1 MFSKF
6 FIERPVLSNVLAVLI
21 MLLGVV
27 TLLGLPVAQYP
38 DITPPT
44 VQVTT
49 SFPGASPQVIID
61 SVAAPIEQQVNGV
74 EGMLYMS
81 SNSASDGSY
90 TLTVTF
96 EVGTNVDMATVLVQN
111 NVNQAMARLP
121 SQVQAQGVTVQ
132 KKSTAILLCVTL
144 ESPDNAYDSLFLS
157 NYGYLRVRDELSR
170 IPGVGSVTVNGS
182 DEYGMRVWL
191 DPDKVKTYGLTAQD
205 VVNAVSQQNVQVAA
219 GQIGQQPAPED
230 MHFQFMIQT
239 QGRLDEVKQFED
251 IILKTDFN
259 QTGQVVRVKDVGRVE
274 LGSKTYDLF
283 AQKDGRPASL
293 LAIYLLPGANAL
305 QTADLIKAAMKKISA
320 DFPPGLVYD
329 IPFDTTRFVNQAIRD
344 VYKTLIEAGI
354 LVLLVI
360 MLFLQ
365 DFKAMLVPATTVP
378 VTILGAFIAMAMLG
392 FSVNLITLFGI
403 ILAIGIVVDDAIIIV
418 EGTAHHIEQGSTPHD
433 AAIATMKELFGPII
447 GITLVLI
454 SVFLPAS
461 FLPGIT
467 GQLYRQFSLVIAST
481 AVISAL
487 NAATLKPTQCALWM
501 KPHKGELNAFFRGF
515 NAVYQRCENVYTK
528 IVGFMVHHAK
538 VAMLGYAVLIAVTF
552 VGFSSLPTGFLPEED
567 QGYAIISVQLPPAAS
582 LTRTAKVIKQID
594 GFLKDAPGVADWITF
609 GGMSILDSLNQPNM
623 AAIFITYTDWDK
635 RPKGVDQASILRYV
649 QGHLATL
656 QDAVAFV
663 MVPPAIQ
670 GLGQAG
676 GFQMVVED
684 RGNLGPTALQNACY
698 GLIDAGRTQTGLTP
712 LNVTYNASTPQIYAD
727 IDRTQVQYKG
737 VSFNDLFS
745 TLSTYMGSTYI
756 NDFNKFGRVYQV
768 RAQAESRFRLK
779 AADVMQLEIRNNK
792 GEMMPLSAVT
802 TIKDILGPTVLTRY
816 NLYTAASVYGA
827 AAPGFSSGQALTLME
842 QMARD
847 RLPTSMSTEWTNMSY
862 QEKKVGNQAYLI
874 FALAVVLVYLV
885 LCAQYESWCTPTAV
899 ILVVPLALLGTMTA
913 LMIRHMDNNVYTQI
927 GVVLLIA
934 LASKNAILIVEFARE
949 RRARGMDIAQ
959 AAVEAARL
967 RFRPIIMTSFAFI
980 LGVVPLLTANGAG
993 AASQRAVGTAV
1004 FGGML
1009 ASTILAVLVVPVFYV
1024 LVQGF
1029 AERVLGVDKPKPQP
1043 EAGTEEP
1050 AKTEGQA

>member
-1 MFSKF
+1 MLSKF
-6 FIERPVLSNVLAVLI
+6 FIERPVLANVIAVLI

-27 TLLGLPVAQYP
+27 TLLRLPVAQYP
-38 DITPPT
+38 EITPST

-49 SFPGASPQVIID
+49 SFPGASPQVLID

-74 EGMLYMS
+74 ENMLYMS

-96 EVGTNVDMATVLVQN
+96 EVGTDVDMATVLVQN
-111 NVNQAMARLP
+111 RVNQALARLP
-121 SQVQAQGVTVQ
+121 QQVQSQGVTVQ
-132 KKSTAILLCVTL
+132 KKSTAILMCVTL
-144 ESPDNAYDSLFLS
+144 ESPDGTFDNLFLS
-157 NYGYLRVRDELSR
+157 NYAYLRVRDELSR
-170 IPGVGSVTVNGS
+170 IPGVGAVSVNGS
-182 DEYGMRVWL
+182 DEYGMRIWL
-191 DPDKVKTYGLTAQD
+191 DPDKVKTYGLSAQD
-205 VVNAVSQQNVQVAA
+205 VINAVSQQNVQVAA
-219 GQIGQQPAPED
+219 GQIGQQPAPD
-230 MHFQFMIQT
+230 SMHFQYMIQT
-239 QGRLDEVKQFED
+239 QGRLENVKQFED
-251 IILKTDFN
+251 IIIKADFN
-259 QTGQVVRVKDVGRVE
+259 QTGQVLRLKDVARVE

-283 AQKDGRPASL
+283 AEKDGKPASL
-293 LAIYLLPGANAL
+293 VAIYLLPGANAL
-305 QTADLIKAAMKKISA
+305 QTADAVKAVMKKVSQ
-320 DFPPGLVYD
+320 DFPPGLVYT
-329 IPFDTTRFVNQAIRD
+329 IPFDTTRFVNQAIHD

-378 VTILGAFIAMAMLG
+378 VTILGAFIAMGMLG

-418 EGTAHHIEQGSTPHD
+418 EGTAHHIEQGNTPHD

-461 FLPGIT
+461 FMPGIT

-481 AVISAL
+481 AVISAI

-515 NAVYQRCENVYTK
+515 NAVYNRCEAVYTR
-528 IVGFMVHHAK
+528 IVGFMVRHAK
-538 VAMLGYAVLIAVTF
+538 MAMLGYVALIVVTGI
-552 VGFSSLPTGFLPEED
+552 GFASLPTGFLPEED
-567 QGYAIISVQLPPAAS
+567 QGYAIMSVQLPPAAS

-594 GFLKDAPGVADWITF
+594 GFLQETPGIADWITF
-609 GGMSILDSLNQPNM
+609 GGLSILDSLNQPNM
-623 AAIFITYTDWDK
+623 ATIFLMYTDWDK
-635 RPKGVDQASILRYV
+635 RPKGVTQETILRHV
-649 QGHLATL
+649 QARLATL

-670 GLGQAG
+670 GLGQSG

-684 RGNLGPTALQNACY
+684 RGNLGPVALQNACY
-698 GLIDAGRTQTGLTP
+698 GLVSVGRSQTGLTP

-727 IDRTQVQYKG
+727 IDRTQVEYKG
-737 VSFNDLFS
+737 VSLSNVFS

-768 RAQAESRFRLK
+768 RAQAEPRFRLK
-779 AADVMQLEIRNNK
+779 PEDLLQLEIRNSK

-802 TIKDILGPTVLTRY
+802 SIKEILGPTVLNRY
-816 NLYTAASVYGA
+816 NLYTSASVYGS

-842 QMARD
+842 QMAKD
-847 RLPTSMSTEWTNMSY
+847 KLPTSMGIEWTNMSY

-885 LCAQYESWCTPTAV
+885 LSAQYESWCTPTAV
-899 ILVVPLALLGTMTA
+899 ILVVPLALLGTMLA
-913 LMIRHMDNNVYTQI
+913 LLFRGMDNNVYTQI

-949 RRARGMDIAQ
+949 RRAKGEDINT
-959 AAVEAARL
+959 AAVEAARM
-967 RFRPIIMTSFAFI
+967 RFRPILMTSFAFI
-980 LGVVPLLTANGAG
+980 LGVVPLLTASGAG

-1024 LVQGF
+1024 LVQRF
-1029 AERVLGVDKPKPQP
+1029 AENVLHVDQPKP
-1043 EAGTEEP
+1043 EAGPQDTRP
-1050 AKTEGQA
+1050 

>member
-1 MFSKF
+1 MLSKF
-6 FIERPVLSNVLAVLI
+6 FIERPVLANVIAVLI

-27 TLLGLPVAQYP
+27 TLLRLPVAQYP
-38 DITPPT
+38 EITPST

-49 SFPGASPQVIID
+49 SFPGASPQVLID

-74 EGMLYMS
+74 ENMLYMS

-96 EVGTNVDMATVLVQN
+96 EVGTDVDMATVLVQN
-111 NVNQAMARLP
+111 RVNQALARLP
-121 SQVQAQGVTVQ
+121 QQVQSQGVTVQ
-132 KKSTAILLCVTL
+132 KKSTAILMCVTL
-144 ESPDNAYDSLFLS
+144 ESPDGTFDNLFLS
-157 NYGYLRVRDELSR
+157 NYAYLRVRDELSR
-170 IPGVGSVTVNGS
+170 IPGVGAVSVNGS
-182 DEYGMRVWL
+182 DEYGMRIWL
-191 DPDKVKTYGLTAQD
+191 DPDKVKTYGLSAQD
-205 VVNAVSQQNVQVAA
+205 VINAVSQQNVQVAA
-219 GQIGQQPAPED
+219 GQIGQQPAPD
-230 MHFQFMIQT
+230 SMHFQYMIQT
-239 QGRLDEVKQFED
+239 QGRLENVKQFED
-251 IILKTDFN
+251 IIIKAGFN
-259 QTGQVVRVKDVGRVE
+259 QTGQVLRLKDVARVE

-283 AQKDGRPASL
+283 AEKDGKPASL
-293 LAIYLLPGANAL
+293 VAIYLLPGANAL
-305 QTADLIKAAMKKISA
+305 QTADAVKAVMKKVSQ
-320 DFPPGLVYD
+320 DFPPGLVYT
-329 IPFDTTRFVNQAIRD
+329 IPFDTTRFVNQAIHD
-344 VYKTLIEAGI
+344 VYKTLIEAGV

-418 EGTAHHIEQGSTPHD
+418 EGTAHHIEQGDTPHD

-461 FLPGIT
+461 FMPGIT

-481 AVISAL
+481 AVISAI

-515 NAVYQRCENVYTK
+515 NAVYNRCEAVYTR
-528 IVGFMVHHAK
+528 IVSFMVHHAK
-538 VAMLGYAVLIAVTF
+538 MAMLGYVALIVVTGI
-552 VGFSSLPTGFLPEED
+552 GFASLPTGFLPEED

-594 GFLKDAPGVADWITF
+594 GFLQETPGIADWITF
-609 GGMSILDSLNQPNM
+609 GGLSILDSLNQPNM
-623 AAIFITYTDWDK
+623 AAIFIMYTDWDK
-635 RPKGVDQASILRYV
+635 RPKGVTQETILRHV
-649 QGHLATL
+649 QARLATL
-656 QDAVAFV
+656 EDAVAFV

-670 GLGQAG
+670 GLGQSG

-684 RGNLGPTALQNACY
+684 RGNLGPVALQNACY
-698 GLIDAGRTQTGLTP
+698 GLVSVGRSQTGLTP

-727 IDRTQVQYKG
+727 IDRTQVEYKG
-737 VSFNDLFS
+737 VSLSNVFS

-768 RAQAESRFRLK
+768 RAQAEPRFRLK
-779 AADVMQLEIRNNK
+779 PEDLLQLEIRNSK

-802 TIKDILGPTVLTRY
+802 SIKEILGPTVLNRY
-816 NLYTAASVYGA
+816 NLYTSASVYGS

-842 QMARD
+842 QMAKD
-847 RLPTSMSTEWTNMSY
+847 KLPTSMGIEWTNMSY

-885 LCAQYESWCTPTAV
+885 LSAQYESWCTPTGV
-899 ILVVPLALLGTMTA
+899 ILVVPLALLGTMLA
-913 LMIRHMDNNVYTQI
+913 LMFRGMDNNVYTQI

-934 LASKNAILIVEFARE
+934 LASKNAILIIEFARE
-949 RRARGMDIAQ
+949 RRAKGEDIAQ

-967 RFRPIIMTSFAFI
+967 RFRPILMTSFAFI
-980 LGVVPLLTANGAG
+980 LGVVPLLTASGAG

-1024 LVQGF
+1024 LVQRF
-1029 AERVLGVDKPKPQP
+1029 AENVLHVDQPKP
-1043 EAGTEEP
+1043 EAGSQDTQP
-1050 AKTEGQA
+1050 

>member
-6 FIERPVLSNVLAVLI
+6 FIERPVLANVLAVLI

-74 EGMLYMS
+74 EQMLYMS

-111 NVNQAMARLP
+111 RVNQALARLP
-121 SQVQAQGVTVQ
+121 QQVQAQGVTVQ
-132 KKSTAILLCVTL
+132 KKSTAILMCVTL
-144 ESPDNAYDSLFLS
+144 ESPDGAYDSLFLS

-182 DEYGMRVWL
+182 DEYGMRIWL

-219 GQIGQQPAPED
+219 GQIGQQPAPD
-230 MHFQFMIQT
+230 AMHFQYMIQT
-239 QGRLDEVKQFED
+239 QGRLDTVRQFED
-251 IILKTDFN
+251 IILKIDFN
-259 QTGQVVRVKDVGRVE
+259 QTGEVLRVKDVARVE

-283 AQKDGRPASL
+283 AQKNGKPASII
-293 LAIYLLPGANAL
+293 AIYLLPGANAL
-305 QTADLIKAAMKKISA
+305 QTADMIKASMKSLAK
-320 DFPPGLVYD
+320 DFPPGLVYN
-329 IPFDTTRFVNQAIRD
+329 IPFDTTRFVNQAIHD

-392 FSVNLITLFGI
+392 FSVNLVTLFGI

-418 EGTAHHIEQGSTPHD
+418 EGTAHHIEHGSTPHD
-433 AAIATMKELFGPII
+433 AAIQTMKELFGPII

-501 KPHKGELNAFFRGF
+501 KPHKGEPNAFFRGF
-515 NAVYQRCENVYTK
+515 NAVYQRCENVYAG
-528 IVGFMVHHAK
+528 IVGFMVRHAK
-538 VAMLGYAVLIAVTF
+538 TAMLGYVVLIAVTF
-552 VGFSSLPTGFLPEED
+552 FGFSALPTGFLPEED
-567 QGYAIISVQLPPAAS
+567 QGYAIVSVQLPPAAS
-582 LTRTAKVIKQID
+582 LTRTAAVIKQID

-635 RPKGVDQASILRYV
+635 RPKGVTQATILRYV
-649 QGHLATL
+649 QGRLATL

-676 GFQMVVED
+676 GFQMLVED
-684 RGNLGPTALQNACY
+684 RGNLGPVALQNACY
-698 GLIDAGRTQTGLTP
+698 RLIEVGRTQTGLTP

-737 VSFNDLFS
+737 VTFNNLFS

-768 RAQAESRFRLK
+768 RAQADSRFRLS
-779 AADVMQLEIRNNK
+779 ASDVMQLEVRNNK

-816 NLYTAASVYGA
+816 NLYTSASVYGSA
-827 AAPGFSSGQALTLME
+827 AAGFSSGQALSLME
-842 QMARD
+842 QMAQNN
-847 RLPTSMSTEWTNMSY
+847 LPASMGIDWTNMSY

-885 LCAQYESWCTPTAV
+885 LAAQYESWCTPTAV
-899 ILVVPLALLGTMTA
+899 ILVVPLALLGTMAA
-913 LMIRHMDNNVYTQI
+913 LMIRGMDNNVYTQI

-949 RRARGMDIAQ
+949 HRARGVPTPQ

-980 LGVVPLLTANGAG
+980 LGVVPLLTASGAG

-1004 FGGML
+1004 FGGMV
-1009 ASTILAVLVVPVFYV
+1009 ASTLLAVLVVPVFFV

-1029 AERVLGVDKPKPQP
+1029 AERVLGVDKP
-1043 EAGTEEP
+1043 EAAQDASGQTG
-1050 AKTEGQA
+1050 EGEKH

>member
-1 MFSKF
+1 MLSKF
-6 FIERPVLSNVLAVLI
+6 FIERPVLANVIAVLI

-27 TLLGLPVAQYP
+27 TLLRLPVAQYP
-38 DITPPT
+38 EITPST

-49 SFPGASPQVIID
+49 SFPGASPQVLID

-74 EGMLYMS
+74 ENMLYMS

-96 EVGTNVDMATVLVQN
+96 EVGTDVDMATVLVQN
-111 NVNQAMARLP
+111 RVNQALARLP
-121 SQVQAQGVTVQ
+121 QQVQSQGVTVQ
-132 KKSTAILLCVTL
+132 KKSTAILMCVTL
-144 ESPDNAYDSLFLS
+144 ESPDGTFDNLFLS
-157 NYGYLRVRDELSR
+157 NYAYLRVRDELSR
-170 IPGVGSVTVNGS
+170 IPGVGAVSVNGS
-182 DEYGMRVWL
+182 DEYGMRIWL
-191 DPDKVKTYGLTAQD
+191 DPDKVKTYGLSAQD
-205 VVNAVSQQNVQVAA
+205 VINAVSQQNVQVAA
-219 GQIGQQPAPED
+219 GQIGQQPAPD
-230 MHFQFMIQT
+230 SMHFQYMIQT
-239 QGRLDEVKQFED
+239 QGRLENVKQFED
-251 IILKTDFN
+251 IIIKADFN
-259 QTGQVVRVKDVGRVE
+259 QTGQVLRLKDVARVE

-283 AQKDGRPASL
+283 AEKDGKPASL
-293 LAIYLLPGANAL
+293 VAIYLLPGANAL
-305 QTADLIKAAMKKISA
+305 QTADAVKAVMKKVSQ
-320 DFPPGLVYD
+320 DFPPGLVYT
-329 IPFDTTRFVNQAIRD
+329 IPFDTTRFVNQAIHD
-344 VYKTLIEAGI
+344 VYKTLIEAGV

-418 EGTAHHIEQGSTPHD
+418 EGTAHHIEQGDTPHD

-461 FLPGIT
+461 FMPGIT

-481 AVISAL
+481 AVISAI

-515 NAVYQRCENVYTK
+515 NAVYNRCEAVYTR
-528 IVGFMVHHAK
+528 IVSFMVHHAK
-538 VAMLGYAVLIAVTF
+538 MAMLGYVALIVVTGI
-552 VGFSSLPTGFLPEED
+552 GFASLPTGFLPEED

-594 GFLKDAPGVADWITF
+594 GFLQETPGIADWITF
-609 GGMSILDSLNQPNM
+609 GGLSILDSLNQPNM
-623 AAIFITYTDWDK
+623 AAIFIMYTDWDK
-635 RPKGVDQASILRYV
+635 RPKGVTQESILRHV
-649 QGHLATL
+649 QARLATL
-656 QDAVAFV
+656 EDAVAFV

-670 GLGQAG
+670 GLGQSG

-684 RGNLGPTALQNACY
+684 RGNLGPVALQNACY
-698 GLIDAGRTQTGLTP
+698 GLVSVGRSQTGLTP

-727 IDRTQVQYKG
+727 IDRTQVEYKG
-737 VSFNDLFS
+737 VSLSNVFS

-768 RAQAESRFRLK
+768 RAQAEPRFRLK
-779 AADVMQLEIRNNK
+779 PEDLLQLEIRNSK

-802 TIKDILGPTVLTRY
+802 SIKEILGPTVLNRY
-816 NLYTAASVYGA
+816 NLYTSASVYGS

-842 QMARD
+842 QMAKD
-847 RLPTSMSTEWTNMSY
+847 KLPTSMGIEWTNMSY

-885 LCAQYESWCTPTAV
+885 LSAQYESWCTPTGV
-899 ILVVPLALLGTMTA
+899 ILVVPLALLGTMLA
-913 LMIRHMDNNVYTQI
+913 LMFRGMDNNVYTQI

-934 LASKNAILIVEFARE
+934 LASKNAILIIEFARE
-949 RRARGMDIAQ
+949 RRAKGEDIAQ

-967 RFRPIIMTSFAFI
+967 RFRPILMTSFAFI
-980 LGVVPLLTANGAG
+980 LGVVPLLTASGAG

-1024 LVQGF
+1024 LVQRF
-1029 AERVLGVDKPKPQP
+1029 AENVLHVDQPKP
-1043 EAGTEEP
+1043 EAGPQDTQP
-1050 AKTEGQA
+1050 

>member
-1 MFSKF
+1 MLSKF
-6 FIERPVLSNVLAVLI
+6 FIERPVLANVIAVLI

-27 TLLGLPVAQYP
+27 TLLRLPVAQYP
-38 DITPPT
+38 EITPST

-49 SFPGASPQVIID
+49 SFPGASPQVLID

-74 EGMLYMS
+74 ENMLYMS

-96 EVGTNVDMATVLVQN
+96 EVGTDVDMATVLVQN
-111 NVNQAMARLP
+111 RVNQALARLP
-121 SQVQAQGVTVQ
+121 QQVQSQGVTVQ
-132 KKSTAILLCVTL
+132 KKSTAILMCVTL
-144 ESPDNAYDSLFLS
+144 ESPDGTFDNLFLS
-157 NYGYLRVRDELSR
+157 NYAYLRVRDELSR
-170 IPGVGSVTVNGS
+170 IPGVGAVSVNGS
-182 DEYGMRVWL
+182 DEYGMRIWL
-191 DPDKVKTYGLTAQD
+191 DPDKVKTYGLSAQD
-205 VVNAVSQQNVQVAA
+205 VINAVSQQNVQVAA
-219 GQIGQQPAPED
+219 GQIGQQPAPD
-230 MHFQFMIQT
+230 SMHFQYMIQT
-239 QGRLDEVKQFED
+239 QGRLENVKQFED
-251 IILKTDFN
+251 IIIKADFN
-259 QTGQVVRVKDVGRVE
+259 QTGQVLRLKDVARVE

-283 AQKDGRPASL
+283 AEKDGKPASL
-293 LAIYLLPGANAL
+293 VAIYLLPGANAL
-305 QTADLIKAAMKKISA
+305 QTADAVKAVMKKVSQ
-320 DFPPGLVYD
+320 DFPPGLVYT
-329 IPFDTTRFVNQAIRD
+329 IPFDTTRFVNQAIHD
-344 VYKTLIEAGI
+344 VYKTLIEAGV

-418 EGTAHHIEQGSTPHD
+418 EGTAHHIEQGDTPHD

-461 FLPGIT
+461 FMPGIT

-481 AVISAL
+481 AVISAI

-515 NAVYQRCENVYTK
+515 NAVYNRCEAVYTR
-528 IVGFMVHHAK
+528 IVSFMVHHAK
-538 VAMLGYAVLIAVTF
+538 MAMLGYLALIVVTGI
-552 VGFSSLPTGFLPEED
+552 GFASLPTGFLPEED

-594 GFLKDAPGVADWITF
+594 GFLQETPGIADWITF
-609 GGMSILDSLNQPNM
+609 GGLSILDSLNQPNM
-623 AAIFITYTDWDK
+623 AAIFIMYTDWDK
-635 RPKGVDQASILRYV
+635 RPKGVTQETILRHV
-649 QGHLATL
+649 QARLATL
-656 QDAVAFV
+656 EDAVAFV

-670 GLGQAG
+670 GLGQSG

-684 RGNLGPTALQNACY
+684 RGNLGPVALQNACY
-698 GLIDAGRTQTGLTP
+698 GLVSVGRSQTGLTP

-727 IDRTQVQYKG
+727 IDRTQVEYKG
-737 VSFNDLFS
+737 VSLSNVFS

-768 RAQAESRFRLK
+768 RAQAEPRFRLK
-779 AADVMQLEIRNNK
+779 PEDLLQLEIRNSK

-802 TIKDILGPTVLTRY
+802 SIKEILGPTVLNRY
-816 NLYTAASVYGA
+816 NLYTSASVYGS

-842 QMARD
+842 QMAKD
-847 RLPTSMSTEWTNMSY
+847 KLPTSMGIEWTNMSY

-885 LCAQYESWCTPTAV
+885 LSAQYESWCTPTGV
-899 ILVVPLALLGTMTA
+899 ILVVPLALLGTMLA
-913 LMIRHMDNNVYTQI
+913 LMFRGMDNNVYTQI

-934 LASKNAILIVEFARE
+934 LASKNAILIIEFARE
-949 RRARGMDIAQ
+949 RRAKGEDIAQ

-967 RFRPIIMTSFAFI
+967 RFRPILMTSFAFI
-980 LGVVPLLTANGAG
+980 LGVVPLLTASGAG

-1024 LVQGF
+1024 LVQRF
-1029 AERVLGVDKPKPQP
+1029 AENVLHVDQPKP
-1043 EAGTEEP
+1043 EAGSQDTQP
-1050 AKTEGQA
+1050 

>member
-1 MFSKF
+1 MLSKF
-6 FIERPVLSNVLAVLI
+6 FIERPVLANVIAVLI

-27 TLLGLPVAQYP
+27 TLLRLPVAQYP
-38 DITPPT
+38 EITPST

-49 SFPGASPQVIID
+49 SFPGASPQVLID

-74 EGMLYMS
+74 ENMLYMS

-96 EVGTNVDMATVLVQN
+96 EVGTDVDMATVLVQN
-111 NVNQAMARLP
+111 RVNQALARLP
-121 SQVQAQGVTVQ
+121 QQVQSQGVTVQ
-132 KKSTAILLCVTL
+132 KKSTAILMCVTL
-144 ESPDNAYDSLFLS
+144 ESPDGTFDNLFLS
-157 NYGYLRVRDELSR
+157 NYAYLRVRDELSR
-170 IPGVGSVTVNGS
+170 IPGVGAVSVNGS
-182 DEYGMRVWL
+182 DEYGMRIWL
-191 DPDKVKTYGLTAQD
+191 DPDKVKTYGLSAQD
-205 VVNAVSQQNVQVAA
+205 VINAVSQQNVQVAA
-219 GQIGQQPAPED
+219 GQIGQQPAPD
-230 MHFQFMIQT
+230 SMHFQYMIQT
-239 QGRLDEVKQFED
+239 QGRLENVKQFED
-251 IILKTDFN
+251 IIIKADFN
-259 QTGQVVRVKDVGRVE
+259 QTGQVLRLKDVARVE

-283 AQKDGRPASL
+283 AEKDGKPASL
-293 LAIYLLPGANAL
+293 VAIYLLPGANAL
-305 QTADLIKAAMKKISA
+305 QTADAVKAVMKKVSQ
-320 DFPPGLVYD
+320 DFPPGLVYT
-329 IPFDTTRFVNQAIRD
+329 IPFDTTRFVNQAIHD
-344 VYKTLIEAGI
+344 VYKTLIEAGV

-418 EGTAHHIEQGSTPHD
+418 EGTAHHIEQGDTPHD

-461 FLPGIT
+461 FMPGIT

-481 AVISAL
+481 AVISAI

-515 NAVYQRCENVYTK
+515 NAVYNRCEAVYTR
-528 IVGFMVHHAK
+528 IVSFMVHHAK
-538 VAMLGYAVLIAVTF
+538 MAMLGYLALIVVTGI
-552 VGFSSLPTGFLPEED
+552 GFASLPTGFLPEED

-594 GFLKDAPGVADWITF
+594 GFLQETPGIADWITF
-609 GGMSILDSLNQPNM
+609 GGLSILDSLNQPNM
-623 AAIFITYTDWDK
+623 AAIFIMYTDWDK
-635 RPKGVDQASILRYV
+635 RPKGVTQETILRHV
-649 QGHLATL
+649 QARLATL
-656 QDAVAFV
+656 EDAVAFV

-670 GLGQAG
+670 GLGQSG

-684 RGNLGPTALQNACY
+684 RGNLGPVALQNACY
-698 GLIDAGRTQTGLTP
+698 GLVSVGRSQTGLTP

-727 IDRTQVQYKG
+727 IDRTQVEYKG
-737 VSFNDLFS
+737 VSLSNVFS

-768 RAQAESRFRLK
+768 RAQAEPRFRLK
-779 AADVMQLEIRNNK
+779 PEDLLQLEIRNSK

-802 TIKDILGPTVLTRY
+802 SIKEILGPTVLNRY
-816 NLYTAASVYGA
+816 NLYTSASVYGS

-842 QMARD
+842 QMAKD
-847 RLPTSMSTEWTNMSY
+847 KLPTSMGIEWTNMSY

-885 LCAQYESWCTPTAV
+885 LSAQYESWCTPTGV
-899 ILVVPLALLGTMTA
+899 ILVVPLALLGTMLA
-913 LMIRHMDNNVYTQI
+913 LMFRGMDNNVYTQI

-934 LASKNAILIVEFARE
+934 LASKNAILIIEFARE
-949 RRARGMDIAQ
+949 RRAKGEDIAQ

-967 RFRPIIMTSFAFI
+967 RFRPILMTSFAFI
-980 LGVVPLLTANGAG
+980 LGVVPLLTASGAG

-1024 LVQGF
+1024 LVQRF
-1029 AERVLGVDKPKPQP
+1029 AENVLHVDQPKP
-1043 EAGTEEP
+1043 EAGPQDTQP
-1050 AKTEGQA
+1050 

>member
-1 MFSKF
+1 MLSKF
-6 FIERPVLSNVLAVLI
+6 FIERPVLANVIAVLI

-27 TLLGLPVAQYP
+27 TLMRLPVAQYP
-38 DITPPT
+38 EITPST

-49 SFPGASPQVIID
+49 SFPGASPQVIIE

-74 EGMLYMS
+74 ENMLYMS

-96 EVGTNVDMATVLVQN
+96 EVGTDVDMATVLVQN
-111 NVNQAMARLP
+111 RVNQALARLP
-121 SQVQAQGVTVQ
+121 QQVQSQGVTVQ
-132 KKSTAILLCVTL
+132 KKSTAILMCVTL
-144 ESPDNAYDSLFLS
+144 ESPDGVFDNLFLS
-157 NYGYLRVRDELSR
+157 NYAYLRVRDELSR
-170 IPGVGSVTVNGS
+170 IPGVGAVSVNGS
-182 DEYGMRVWL
+182 DEYGMRIWL
-191 DPDKVKTYGLTAQD
+191 DPDKVKTYGLSAQD
-205 VVNAVSQQNVQVAA
+205 VINAVSQQNVQVAA
-219 GQIGQQPAPED
+219 GQIGQQPAPES
-230 MHFQFMIQT
+230 MHFQYMIQT
-239 QGRLDEVKQFED
+239 QGRLENVKQFED
-251 IILKTDFN
+251 IIIKAGFD
-259 QTGQVVRVKDVGRVE
+259 QTGQVLRLKDVARVE

-283 AQKDGRPASL
+283 AEKDGKPASL
-293 LAIYLLPGANAL
+293 VAIYLLPGANAL
-305 QTADLIKAAMKKISA
+305 QTADAVKAVMKKVSQ
-320 DFPPGLVYD
+320 DFPPGLIYT
-329 IPFDTTRFVNQAIRD
+329 IPFDTTRFVNQAIHD

-418 EGTAHHIEQGSTPHD
+418 EGTAHHIEQGNTPHD

-461 FLPGIT
+461 FMPGIT

-481 AVISAL
+481 AVISAI

-515 NAVYQRCENVYTK
+515 NAVYNRCENVYAK
-528 IVGFMVHHAK
+528 IVGFMVRHAK
-538 VAMLGYAVLIAVTF
+538 MAMLGYVALIVVTGI
-552 VGFSSLPTGFLPEED
+552 GFSSLPTGFLPEED
-567 QGYAIISVQLPPAAS
+567 QGYAIMSVQLPPAAS

-594 GFLKDAPGVADWITF
+594 GFLQETPGIADWITF
-609 GGMSILDSLNQPNM
+609 GGLSILDSLNQPNM
-623 AAIFITYTDWDK
+623 ATIFLMYTDWDK
-635 RPKGVDQASILRYV
+635 RPKGVTQETILRHV
-649 QGHLATL
+649 QARLATL
-656 QDAVAFV
+656 EDAVAFV

-670 GLGQAG
+670 GLGQSG

-684 RGNLGPTALQNACY
+684 RGNLGPVALQNACY
-698 GLIDAGRTQTGLTP
+698 GLVSVGRTQTGLTP

-727 IDRTQVQYKG
+727 IDRTQVEYKG
-737 VSFNDLFS
+737 VSLSNVFS

-768 RAQAESRFRLK
+768 RAQAEPRFRLK
-779 AADVMQLEIRNNK
+779 PEDLLQLEIRNSK

-802 TIKDILGPTVLTRY
+802 SIKEILGPTVLNRY
-816 NLYTAASVYGA
+816 NLYTAASVYGS

-842 QMARD
+842 QMAKD
-847 RLPTSMSTEWTNMSY
+847 KLPTSMGVEWTNMSY

-885 LCAQYESWCTPTAV
+885 LSAQYESWCTPTAV
-899 ILVVPLALLGTMTA
+899 ILVVPLALLGTMLA
-913 LMIRHMDNNVYTQI
+913 LLFRGMDNNVYTQI

-949 RRARGMDIAQ
+949 RRAKGEDINT
-959 AAVEAARL
+959 AAVEAARM
-967 RFRPIIMTSFAFI
+967 RFRPILMTSFAFI
-980 LGVVPLLTANGAG
+980 LGVVPLLTASGAG

-1024 LVQGF
+1024 LVQRF
-1029 AERVLGVDKPKPQP
+1029 AENVLHVDQPKP
-1043 EAGTEEP
+1043 EAGPQGTQP
-1050 AKTEGQA
+1050 

>member
-6 FIERPVLSNVLAVLI
+6 FIERPVLANVIAVLI

-27 TLLGLPVAQYP
+27 TLLSLPVAQYP
-38 DITPPT
+38 EITPAT
-44 VQVTT
+44 VQVST

-74 EGMLYMS
+74 EKMLYMS

-90 TLTVTF
+90 VLTVTF
-96 EVGTNVDMATVLVQN
+96 EVGTDIDMATVLVQN
-111 NVNQAMARLP
+111 RVNQAMARLP
-121 SQVQAQGVTVQ
+121 QQVQSQGVTVQ
-132 KKSTAILLCVTL
+132 KKSTAILMCVTL
-144 ESPDNAYDSLFLS
+144 ESPEGIFDSLFLS

-170 IPGVGSVTVNGS
+170 IPGVGAVNVNGS
-182 DEYGMRVWL
+182 DEYGMRIWL

-219 GQIGQQPAPED
+219 GQIGQQPAPD
-230 MHFQFMIQT
+230 TMHFQYMIQT
-239 QGRLDEVKQFED
+239 QGRLEDVKQFED
-251 IILKTDFN
+251 IILKADFN
-259 QTGQVVRVKDVGRVE
+259 QTGQLVRLRDVARVE

-283 AQKDGRPASL
+283 AEKNGKPASL

-305 QTADLIKAAMKKISA
+305 QTADAVKAAMKRIA
-320 DFPPGLVYD
+320 TDFPPGLIYE
-329 IPFDTTRFVNQAIRD
+329 IPFDTTLFVNRAIHD
-344 VYKTLIEAGI
+344 VYQTLIEAGI

-418 EGTAHHIEQGSTPHD
+418 EGTAHHIEQGATPHD

-467 GQLYRQFSLVIAST
+467 GQLYRQFSLVIAAT
-481 AVISAL
+481 AVISAI

-501 KPHKGELNAFFRGF
+501 KPHTRELGAFFRGF
-515 NAVYQRCENVYTK
+515 NAVYARCERVYTA
-528 IVGFMVHHAK
+528 IVSFMVHHAK
-538 VAMLGYAVLIAVTF
+538 TAMLGYLVLIVVTGI
-552 VGFSSLPTGFLPEED
+552 GFASLPTGFLPEED

-582 LTRTAKVIKQID
+582 LSRTAKAIKEID
-594 GFLKDAPGVADWITF
+594 AILKDAPGVANWITF
-609 GGMSILDSLNQPNM
+609 GGLSILDSLNQPNM
-623 AAIFITYTDWDK
+623 AAIFIMYTDWDN
-635 RPKGVDQASILRYV
+635 RPKGMTQETILAYV
-649 QGHLATL
+649 RKRLATL
-656 QDAVAFV
+656 QDGLAFV

-670 GLGQAG
+670 GLGQSG
-676 GFQMVVED
+676 GFQMVAED

-698 GLIDAGRTQTGLTP
+698 ELVRVGRTQTALSP

-727 IDRTQVQYKG
+727 IDRTQIQYKG
-737 VSFNDLFS
+737 VSFQNVFS

-779 AADVMQLEIRNNK
+779 AGDLMQLEIRNEK
-792 GEMMPLSAVT
+792 GEMMPLAAVT
-802 TIKDILGPTVLTRY
+802 TIKDILGPTVLNRY
-816 NLYTAASVYGA
+816 NLYTSASVYGS
-827 AAPGFSSGQALTLME
+827 AAPGYSSGQALNLME

-847 RLPTSMSTEWTNMSY
+847 KLPASMGIEWTNMSY

-885 LCAQYESWCTPTAV
+885 LAAQYESWCTPTGV
-899 ILVVPLALLGTMTA
+899 ILVVPLALLGTMLA
-913 LMIRHMDNNVYTQI
+913 LMFRGMDNNVYTQI

-934 LASKNAILIVEFARE
+934 LASKNAILIIEFARE
-949 RRARGMDIAQ
+949 RRAAGEDIAQ
-959 AAVEAARL
+959 AAIEAARL
-967 RFRPIIMTSFAFI
+967 RFRPILMTSFAFI
-980 LGVVPLLTANGAG
+980 LGVVPLLTASGAG

-1009 ASTILAVLVVPVFYV
+1009 ASTVLAVLVVPVFYV
-1024 LVQGF
+1024 LVQRF
-1029 AERVLGVDKPKPQP
+1029 AENVLGVDKPKPESPRQ
-1043 EAGTEEP
+1043 
-1050 AKTEGQA
+1050 QSS

>member
-1 MFSKF
+1 MLSKF
-6 FIERPVLSNVLAVLI
+6 FIERPVLANVIAVLI

-27 TLLGLPVAQYP
+27 TLMRLPVAQYP
-38 DITPPT
+38 EITPST

-49 SFPGASPQVIID
+49 SFPGASPQVIIE

-74 EGMLYMS
+74 ENMLYMS

-96 EVGTNVDMATVLVQN
+96 EVGTDVDMATVLVQN
-111 NVNQAMARLP
+111 RVNQALARLP
-121 SQVQAQGVTVQ
+121 QQVQSQGVTVQ
-132 KKSTAILLCVTL
+132 KKSTAILMCVTL
-144 ESPDNAYDSLFLS
+144 ESPDGVFDNLFLS
-157 NYGYLRVRDELSR
+157 NYAYLRVRDELSR
-170 IPGVGSVTVNGS
+170 IPGVGAVSVNGS
-182 DEYGMRVWL
+182 DEYGMRIWL
-191 DPDKVKTYGLTAQD
+191 DPDKVKTYGLSAQD
-205 VVNAVSQQNVQVAA
+205 VINAVSQQNVQVAA
-219 GQIGQQPAPED
+219 GQIGQQPAPES
-230 MHFQFMIQT
+230 MHFQYMIQT
-239 QGRLDEVKQFED
+239 QGRLENVKQFED
-251 IILKTDFN
+251 IIIKAGFD
-259 QTGQVVRVKDVGRVE
+259 QTGQVLRLKDVARVE

-283 AQKDGRPASL
+283 AEKDGKPASL
-293 LAIYLLPGANAL
+293 VAIYLLPGANAL
-305 QTADLIKAAMKKISA
+305 QTADAVKAVMKKVSQ
-320 DFPPGLVYD
+320 DFPPGLVYT
-329 IPFDTTRFVNQAIRD
+329 IPFDTTRFVNQAIHD

-418 EGTAHHIEQGSTPHD
+418 EGTAHHIEQGNTPHD

-461 FLPGIT
+461 FMPGIT

-481 AVISAL
+481 AVISAI

-515 NAVYQRCENVYTK
+515 NAVYNRCENVYAK
-528 IVGFMVHHAK
+528 IVGFMVRHAK
-538 VAMLGYAVLIAVTF
+538 MAMLGYVALIVVTGI
-552 VGFSSLPTGFLPEED
+552 GFSSLPTGFLPEED
-567 QGYAIISVQLPPAAS
+567 QGYAIMSVQLPPAAS

-594 GFLKDAPGVADWITF
+594 GFLQETPGIADWITF
-609 GGMSILDSLNQPNM
+609 GGLSILDSLNQPNM
-623 AAIFITYTDWDK
+623 ATIFLMYTDWDK
-635 RPKGVDQASILRYV
+635 RPKGVTQETILRHV
-649 QGHLATL
+649 QARLATL
-656 QDAVAFV
+656 EDAVAFV

-670 GLGQAG
+670 GLGQSG

-684 RGNLGPTALQNACY
+684 RGNLGPVALQNACY
-698 GLIDAGRTQTGLTP
+698 GLVSVGRTQTGLTP

-727 IDRTQVQYKG
+727 IDRTQVEYKG
-737 VSFNDLFS
+737 VSLSNVFS

-768 RAQAESRFRLK
+768 RAQAEPRFRLK
-779 AADVMQLEIRNNK
+779 PEDLLQLEIRNSK

-802 TIKDILGPTVLTRY
+802 SIKEILGPTVLNRY
-816 NLYTAASVYGA
+816 NLYTAASVYGS

-842 QMARD
+842 QMAKD
-847 RLPTSMSTEWTNMSY
+847 KLPTSMGVEWTNMSY

-885 LCAQYESWCTPTAV
+885 LSAQYESWCTPTAV
-899 ILVVPLALLGTMTA
+899 ILVVPLALLGTMLA
-913 LMIRHMDNNVYTQI
+913 LLFRGMDNNVYTQI

-949 RRARGMDIAQ
+949 RRAKGEDINT
-959 AAVEAARL
+959 AAVEAARM
-967 RFRPIIMTSFAFI
+967 RFRPILMTSFAFI
-980 LGVVPLLTANGAG
+980 LGVVPLLTASGAG

-1024 LVQGF
+1024 LVQRF
-1029 AERVLGVDKPKPQP
+1029 AENVLHVDQPKP
-1043 EAGTEEP
+1043 EAGPQGTQP
-1050 AKTEGQA
+1050 

>member
-6 FIERPVLSNVLAVLI
+6 FIERPVLANVMAVLI

-49 SFPGASPQVIID
+49 SFPGASPQVIIE

-74 EGMLYMS
+74 EQMLYMS

-111 NVNQAMARLP
+111 RVNQALARLP
-121 SQVQAQGVTVQ
+121 QQVQAQGITVQ
-132 KKSTAILLCVTL
+132 KKSTAILLCVSL
-144 ESPDNAYDSLFLS
+144 ESPDSTFDSLFLS

-182 DEYGMRVWL
+182 DEYGMRLWL

-219 GQIGQQPAPED
+219 GQIGQQPAPD
-230 MHFQFMIQT
+230 TMHFQYMIQT
-239 QGRLDEVKQFED
+239 QGRLEEVSQFED
-251 IILKTDFN
+251 IILKADFN
-259 QTGQVVRVKDVGRVE
+259 QTGQVVRVRDVARVE

-283 AQKDGRPASL
+283 AQKNGKPASL
-293 LAIYLLPGANAL
+293 VAVYLLPGANAL
-305 QTADLIKAAMKKISA
+305 QTADLIKAAMKKIAA
-320 DFPPGLVYD
+320 DFPPGLIYE
-329 IPFDTTRFVNQAIRD
+329 IPFDTTTFVNQAIHD

-392 FSVNLITLFGI
+392 FSVNLVTLFGI

-418 EGTAHHIEQGSTPHD
+418 EGTAHHIEQGNSPHD
-433 AAIATMKELFGPII
+433 AAILTMKELFGPII

-467 GQLYRQFSLVIAST
+467 GQLYRQFSLVIAAT
-481 AVISAL
+481 AVISAI

-515 NAVYQRCENVYTK
+515 NAVYQRCENVYARM
-528 IVGFMVHHAK
+528 VGFMVRHAK
-538 VAMLGYAVLIAVTF
+538 MAMLGYVVLIVLTGL
-552 VGFSSLPTGFLPEED
+552 GFSSLPTGFLPEED

-582 LTRTAKVIKQID
+582 LTRTAAVIKEID
-594 GFLKDAPGVADWITF
+594 GILKDAPGVADWITF

-623 AAIFITYTDWDK
+623 AAIFITYLDWDK
-635 RPKGVDQASILRYV
+635 RPEGMTQATILRYV
-649 QGHLATL
+649 QARLAGL

-676 GFQMVVED
+676 GFQMMVED
-684 RGNLGPTALQNACY
+684 RGNLGPLALQNACY
-698 GLIDAGRTQTGLTP
+698 GLIDAGRTQSALTP
-712 LNVTYNASTPQIYAD
+712 LNVTYNSSTPQIYAD
-727 IDRTQVQYKG
+727 IDRTQVEYKG
-737 VSFNDLFS
+737 VSLNSVFN

-779 AADVMQLEIRNNK
+779 AADVLQLEVRNNK

-802 TIKDILGPTVLTRY
+802 SIKDILGPTVLTRY
-816 NLYTAASVYGA
+816 NLYTSASVYGS

-842 QMARD
+842 QMGRD
-847 RLPTSMSTEWTNMSY
+847 RLPSSMGIEWTNMSY
-862 QEKKVGNQAYLI
+862 QEKKVGNEAYMI
-874 FALAVVLVYLV
+874 FALAVILVYLV
-885 LCAQYESWCTPTAV
+885 LAAQYESWCTPTAV
-899 ILVVPLALLGTMTA
+899 ILVVPLALLGTMVA

-949 RRARGMDIAQ
+949 RRAKGEDIAQ

-967 RFRPIIMTSFAFI
+967 RFRPILMTSFAFI
-980 LGVVPLLTANGAG
+980 LGVVPLLTASGAG

-1029 AERVLGVDKPKPQP
+1029 AEKRLGVDKPKV
-1043 EAGTEEP
+1043 ESSGGGAH
-1050 AKTEGQA
+1050 

>member
-1 MFSKF
+1 MLSKF
-6 FIERPVLSNVLAVLI
+6 FIERPVLANVIAVLI

-27 TLLGLPVAQYP
+27 TLLRLPVAQYP
-38 DITPPT
+38 EITPST

-49 SFPGASPQVIID
+49 SFPGASPQVLID

-74 EGMLYMS
+74 ENMLYMS

-96 EVGTNVDMATVLVQN
+96 EVGTDVDMATVLVQN
-111 NVNQAMARLP
+111 RVNQALARLP
-121 SQVQAQGVTVQ
+121 QQVQSQGVTVQ
-132 KKSTAILLCVTL
+132 KKSTAILMCVTL
-144 ESPDNAYDSLFLS
+144 ESPDGTFDNLFLS
-157 NYGYLRVRDELSR
+157 NYAYLRVRDELSR
-170 IPGVGSVTVNGS
+170 IPGVGAVSVNGS
-182 DEYGMRVWL
+182 DEYGMRIWL
-191 DPDKVKTYGLTAQD
+191 DPDKVKTYGLSAQD
-205 VVNAVSQQNVQVAA
+205 VINAVSQQNVQVAA
-219 GQIGQQPAPED
+219 GQIGQQPAPD
-230 MHFQFMIQT
+230 SMHFQYMIQT
-239 QGRLDEVKQFED
+239 QGRLENVKQFED
-251 IILKTDFN
+251 IIIKADFN
-259 QTGQVVRVKDVGRVE
+259 QTGQVLRLKDVARVE

-283 AQKDGRPASL
+283 AEKDGKPASL
-293 LAIYLLPGANAL
+293 VAIYLLPGANAL
-305 QTADLIKAAMKKISA
+305 QTADAVKAVMKKVSQ
-320 DFPPGLVYD
+320 DFPPGLVYT
-329 IPFDTTRFVNQAIRD
+329 IPFDTTRFVNQAIHD

-378 VTILGAFIAMAMLG
+378 VTILGAFIAMGMLG

-418 EGTAHHIEQGSTPHD
+418 EGTAHHIEQGNTPHD

-461 FLPGIT
+461 FMPGIT

-481 AVISAL
+481 AVISAI

-501 KPHKGELNAFFRGF
+501 KPHTGELNAFFRGF
-515 NAVYQRCENVYTK
+515 NAVYNRCEAVYTR
-528 IVGFMVHHAK
+528 IVGFMVRHAK
-538 VAMLGYAVLIAVTF
+538 MAMLGYVALIVVTGI
-552 VGFSSLPTGFLPEED
+552 GFASLPTGFLPEED
-567 QGYAIISVQLPPAAS
+567 QGYAIMSVQLPPAAS

-594 GFLKDAPGVADWITF
+594 GFLQETPGIADWITF
-609 GGMSILDSLNQPNM
+609 GGLSILDSLNQPNM
-623 AAIFITYTDWDK
+623 ATIFLMYTDWDK
-635 RPKGVDQASILRYV
+635 RPKGVTQETILRHV
-649 QGHLATL
+649 QARLATL

-670 GLGQAG
+670 GLGQSG

-684 RGNLGPTALQNACY
+684 RGNLGPVALQNACY
-698 GLIDAGRTQTGLTP
+698 GLVSVGRSQTGLTP

-727 IDRTQVQYKG
+727 IDRTQVEYKG
-737 VSFNDLFS
+737 VSLSNVFS

-768 RAQAESRFRLK
+768 RAQAEPRFRLK
-779 AADVMQLEIRNNK
+779 PEDLLQLEIRNSK

-802 TIKDILGPTVLTRY
+802 SIKEILGPTVLNRY
-816 NLYTAASVYGA
+816 NLYTSASVYGS

-842 QMARD
+842 QMAKD
-847 RLPTSMSTEWTNMSY
+847 KLPTSMGIEWTNMSY

-885 LCAQYESWCTPTAV
+885 LSAQYESWCTPTAV
-899 ILVVPLALLGTMTA
+899 ILVVPLALLGTMLA
-913 LMIRHMDNNVYTQI
+913 LLFRGMDNNVYTQI

-949 RRARGMDIAQ
+949 RRAKGEDINT
-959 AAVEAARL
+959 AAVEAARM
-967 RFRPIIMTSFAFI
+967 RFRPILMTSFAFI
-980 LGVVPLLTANGAG
+980 LGVVPLLTASGAG

-1024 LVQGF
+1024 LVQRF
-1029 AERVLGVDKPKPQP
+1029 AENVLHVDQPKP
-1043 EAGTEEP
+1043 EAGPQDTRP
-1050 AKTEGQA
+1050 